1 MQDGSQGSGDPA
13 QPRRPVLP
21 PGVSKR
27 SRLTRRKQSRSS
39 GQEAAQHSDQLEE
52 EPAEE
57 PIGSV
62 LLEPTESLQLEELL
76 RALPVYLSAA
86 QLARLLWSTSY
97 WTIFMAQL
105 VQHSAVGD
113 AVTDLFNRLRTSR
126 QGDLANDAPALLR
139 LSSMTASM
147 SREMSR
153 KILPFSIVA
162 KSISWLMQRV
172 PDRVWVSERK
182 QRNLVSKS
190 VATNVLDEMLLCRP
204 PPSFEV
210 HSQVGCTYACI
221 SLCARS

>member
-1 MQDGSQGSGDPA
+1 M
-13 QPRRPVLP
+13 
-21 PGVSKR
+21 
-27 SRLTRRKQSRSS
+27 
-39 GQEAAQHSDQLEE
+39 
-52 EPAEE
+52 
-57 PIGSV
+57 
-62 LLEPTESLQLEELL
+62 
-76 RALPVYLSAA
+76 
-86 QLARLLWSTSY
+86 
-97 WTIFMAQL
+97 
-105 VQHSAVGD
+105 
-113 AVTDLFNRLRTSR
+113 TDLFNRLRTSR